1 MAEINIKV
9 TEIDSAIEKLQ
20 SLQSRC
26 SSINTTPP
34 ITVGGGK
41 TVNELENIADAYKT
55 MNIHIE
61 DFITNTISF
70 LQNVRDSYVASDA
83 KAAKGMTSKTVRG

>member
-55 MNIHIE
+55 MNTHLE

-70 LQNVRDSYVASDA
+70 LRNIKNSYVSSDLE
-83 KAAKGMTSKTVRG
+83 AAKKIANK